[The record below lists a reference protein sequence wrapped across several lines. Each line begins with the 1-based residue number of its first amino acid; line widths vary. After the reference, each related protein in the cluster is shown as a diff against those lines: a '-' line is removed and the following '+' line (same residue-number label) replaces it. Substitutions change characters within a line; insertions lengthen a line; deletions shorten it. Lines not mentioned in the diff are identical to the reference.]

1 MFRPEGKLLQMWLAS
16 KGQPLIKWPPD
27 MKIAW
32 KSRISLAK
40 MRLSRIGILVLLG
53 TLLCLPGG
61 EAHLGTIDTLN
72 SSFAGPCI
80 YDGAYGKA
88 NPLFLILILTFIISN
103 GF

>member
-53 TLLCLPGG
+53 TLLPGG

-88 NPLFLILILTFIISN
+88 NPLFLILILSLRTAQ
-103 GF
+103 

>member
-40 MRLSRIGILVLLG
+40 MRLSRIGILVLLV
-53 TLLCLPGG
+53 LLLPGG

>member
-1 MFRPEGKLLQMWLAS
+1 
-16 KGQPLIKWPPD
+16 
-27 MKIAW
+27 
-32 KSRISLAK
+32 

-53 TLLCLPGG
+53 TLLPGG